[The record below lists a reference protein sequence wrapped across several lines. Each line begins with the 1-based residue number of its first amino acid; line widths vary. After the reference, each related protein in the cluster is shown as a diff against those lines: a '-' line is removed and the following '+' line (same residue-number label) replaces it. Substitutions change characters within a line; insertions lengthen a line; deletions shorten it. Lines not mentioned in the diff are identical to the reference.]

1 MWKARSD
8 KQKEQ
13 QASQHSIHLH
23 AYHLH
28 AYLRTHTHRGSN
40 IEWKSV
46 ITKVTDKLRMRRNPH
61 VCYTCKVFFGLWK
74 GSCFPCQLGNET
86 CVTESLA
93 LFQDFAVCGVLDMLD
108 QFSINIT
115 NKLPNHPFSLLAQ
128 FCLLGWSQSSNQSG
142 GDPINSSDYRGI
154 SFTFCGDILFT
165 LTMLLQHILT
175 KLWSSWYKFTLTS
188 YVQPGIH
195 KMAVHC
201 FQNVFLA
208 RYTMESNKSL
218 CGKCKIYW
226 TFHTPSS
233 ASDKVWLPLW

>member
-1 MWKARSD
+1 M
-8 KQKEQ
+8 
-13 QASQHSIHLH
+13 
-23 AYHLH
+23 
-28 AYLRTHTHRGSN
+28 SN
-40 IEWKSV
+40 IECKSV

-154 SFTFCGDILFT
+154 SLHVVVTYYS
-165 LTMLLQHILT
+165 H
-175 KLWSSWYKFTLTS
+175 
-188 YVQPGIH
+188 
-195 KMAVHC
+195 
-201 FQNVFLA
+201 
-208 RYTMESNKSL
+208 SL
-218 CGKCKIYW
+218 CYYN
-226 TFHTPSS
+226 TFWQSYDHH
-233 ASDKVWLPLW
+233 DKNLHSLAMFSLEFTRWLCTVFRMYF